1 MQIFT
6 RFWKVPG
13 AFPLAHVFKRRA
25 ILYMPTVHR
34 RDAHRIKACTELKTS
49 QSAKCHRRV
58 IGPEGGGAH
67 RWNRFTNSLRYDAHA
82 IDVAGFALIGAK
94 TERRVAL
101 DVLNRFKAFSRGEQ
115 DVGCSY
121 VGLKVDELLGRA
133 AWGQP
138 VRYEPQS
145 L

>member
-1 MQIFT
+1 MTDINLRLITADQ
-6 RFWKVPG
+6 V
-13 AFPLAHVFKRRA
+13 RA
-25 ILYMPTVHR
+25 N
-34 RDAHRIKACTELKTS
+34 LKL
-49 QSAKCHRRV
+49 
-58 IGPEGGGAH
+58 E
-67 RWNRFTNSLRYDAHA
+67 D
-82 IDVAGFALIGAK
+82 LIEPMRNA
-94 TERRVAL
+94 
-101 DVLNRFKAFSRGEQ
+101 FKAFSRGEQ